1 MRAALAPQPFQ
12 GRRRLPGQRRLG
24 GPLGQFRQHVPRRQL
39 RAVELLER
47 IATPAAR
54 DVLSELAK
62 GAAEAPLTREA
73 AAALE
78 RLRRP
83 GRTQAK

>member
-1 MRAALAPQPFQ
+1 MAVSGVRKRLAKAESVEVRQRAQNFLDRFDSATLKPD
-12 GRRRLPGQRRLG
+12 RL
-24 GPLGQFRQHVPRRQL
+24 RQM
-39 RAVELLER
+39 RAVELLEG

-62 GAAEAPLTREA
+62 GAAEAPLSREA

-78 RLRRP
+78 RLRR
-83 GRTQAK
+83 R

>member
-1 MRAALAPQPFQ
+1 LDKAESEEVRKRAQEFLDRFDPETLKPD
-12 GRRRLPGQRRLG
+12 RLRK
-24 GPLGQFRQHVPRRQL
+24 L
-39 RAVELLER
+39 RAVELLEG

-73 AAALE
+73 TAALE
-78 RLRRP
+78 RLRR
-83 GRTQAK
+83 R